1 MSEEV
6 CDFKV
11 SEKLW
16 IAPFGTSLFLHV
28 VTKNSKSQEMM

>member
-1 MSEEV
+1 MSEKV

-16 IAPFGTSLFLHV
+16 IAPFATSQFLHA
-28 VTKNSKSQEMM
+28 VTKTSKSQEIM

>member
-16 IAPFGTSLFLHV
+16 IAPFATSLFFHV
-28 VTKNSKSQEMM
+28 VIKISKSQEMM